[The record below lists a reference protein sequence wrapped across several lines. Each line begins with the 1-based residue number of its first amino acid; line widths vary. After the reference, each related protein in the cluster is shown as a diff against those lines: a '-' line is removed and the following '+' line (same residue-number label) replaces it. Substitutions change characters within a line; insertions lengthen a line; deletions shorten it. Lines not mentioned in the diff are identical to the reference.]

1 MEPAT
6 ILTIILL
13 SFIGIERII
22 KHLKKSKC
30 CNSEFEFDTNASAP
44 NFRLP

>member
-1 MEPAT
+1 MDPSS

-22 KHLKKSKC
+22 KHIKKSKC
-30 CNSEFEFDTNASAP
+30 CNSEVEFDTNVSAP